1 MIMGIW
7 PSGGPYPHDH
17 VRQERR
23 TPAAECRNHDHGPF
37 PANGAAERARDH
49 GCQAEARAGQAA
61 RAAAWARSWFPAL
74 ISARAAGTF
83 TGRPANAAPSRS
95 ARSWPAT
102 ASRAAPLQRVLDPGV
117 GGISR
122 RVAGQRPGGR
132 ARRIQAERVPTF
144 RGTRDGGGLN
154 LACPAACG
162 RSPADCGRNPAG
174 HGRIP
179 AACGRNPAACGA
191 ASPAA
196 RAASIVAPARPR
208 ISSPADPVPAAPR
221 NRLCRFPASR
231 MSRR

>member
-1 MIMGIW
+1 MITDDYPAQKTQGI
-7 PSGGPYPHDH
+7 
-17 VRQERR
+17 V
-23 TPAAECRNHDHGPF
+23 
-37 PANGAAERARDH
+37 RDH
-49 GCQAEARAGQAA
+49 GGQAEAGRHPAN
-61 RAAAWARSWFPAL
+61 AAASARSRFPAL